1 MLRDD
6 QNLDS
11 DQSKSDESINL
22 YAIFFKYFVY
32 WPWFVASVLICLVG
46 CYIYLRYQAPVYN
59 VSSAVLIKEN
69 DKRSGSSANNPL
81 GTMQDLGMFSMTN
94 NFDNEIE
101 ILRSRTLIKKVVN
114 DLGLYISLS
123 EERTLGYNIP
133 LYKSSPVNVYMTPEE
148 AEKLEASVKLKIQY
162 TKDDKLTVKVEYKLN
177 EEEQTLEH
185 SFDKL
190 PAVLSTPVGILG
202 FTVNDAILNDTIRP
216 IEENIYLVGYI
227 ASPTIVA
234 ENYSENLSVEPASKT
249 TTIALMSLQSTVK
262 QRGIDFINRLIA
274 FYNQDTN
281 DEKNEVAQKS
291 AEFIEERIGI
301 INRELGTT
309 ESELADFKQRSGLTD
324 LMSDAQLAL
333 RENSKYE
340 QQRTENATQISLVT
354 YLRDYINNPKNIDEV
369 IPANVGLQDVNL
381 ASIIEQYNAM
391 LIERKRLLRTSSE
404 NNPAVVNINTGIE
417 AMRHN
422 VQTTVNSVLKGLQ
435 ITRDDIDRQA
445 RKFEGRISN
454 APLQEKEFM
463 TISRQQEIKATL
475 YVMLLQKRE
484 ENAITLAATANN
496 GRIIEEPLSG
506 KYPVSPRKKVF
517 MFAALI
523 LGLGIPVGIIYLN
536 DLLKYKIEN
545 REDVEKITNV
555 AVLGEIPLG
564 AKPEEGAIVVRENRN
579 DIMEETF
586 RALRTNML
594 FMLGSDEKVILV
606 SSSQPGEGKSFIAG
620 NIAVSLAYMGK
631 KVVIAGL
638 DIRKPGLNK
647 VFNLS
652 RRAEGITNYLSDPK
666 HANLFELIQHSD
678 ISPNLDILPGGP
690 IPPNPT
696 ELVASDALDKAIEHL
711 KEHYDYVILD
721 TAPIGLVTDTAIIGR
736 VADLCVYVCRADV
749 TPKAAFGYINTLRD
763 EKKFSKLAT
772 VINSIDMSKRKN
784 SYGYGYG
791 KKYGYGYGKKYG
803 YGYGYG
809 YGYETNG
816 KKKEEKK

>member
-162 TKDDKLTVKVEYKLN
+162 TKDGKLTVKAEYKLN

-234 ENYSENLSVEPASKT
+234 ENYSENLNVEPASKT
-249 TTIALMSLQSTVK
+249 TTIALMSLQSTIK

-281 DEKNEVAQKS
+281 DEKNKVAQKS

-309 ESELADFKQRSGLTD
+309 ESELADFKQRLGLTD

-435 ITRDDIDRQA
+435 ITRDDIERQA

-666 HANLFELIQHSD
+666 HANLFDMIQHSD

-784 SYGYGYG
+784 SYGYG

>member
-162 TKDDKLTVKVEYKLN
+162 TKDGKLTVKAEYKLN

-234 ENYSENLSVEPASKT
+234 ENYSENLNVEPASKT
-249 TTIALMSLQSTVK
+249 TTIALMSLQSTIK

-435 ITRDDIDRQA
+435 ITRDDIERQA

-496 GRIIEEPLSG
+496 GRIIEGPLSG

-666 HANLFELIQHSD
+666 HANLFDMIQHSD

-784 SYGYGYG
+784 SYGYG